1 MKTAG
6 IICEYNPFHNGHLYH
21 INQTKKQADA
31 VVCVMSGSFV
41 QRGLP
46 AVCDKFSRADAAV
59 RHGADLVVELPTVFA
74 LSSAEKFAYGGVS
87 ILGALGFVDMI
98 SFGAES
104 ENFRIV
110 DEENKDFKNQ
120 IRAELDL
127 GLSYA
132 AAKAN
137 AAAKIFGI
145 KLSDKPNDI
154 LAYEYMKNIKKLGL
168 GIEPLIIKRR
178 FNDYHS
184 NLPIG
189 KYASASYIREHLADA
204 KKYTPELP
212 EISEITD
219 FEKYKLASLAHLRCV
234 DAAMLKETY
243 GCGEG
248 LENRLKQA
256 ANDAESFEEFCEL
269 AGTKRYPSGRILR
282 LAACSMLGIKKG
294 NYKPEYIRILSMSRT
309 GCGLLHQNAI
319 GLPVI
324 TNLSKQQIPSKQLE
338 IDIKAGNLRSLFT
351 KNTKG
356 GSDFRRSPRVISC
369 G

>member
-41 QRGLP
+41 QRGFP

-59 RHGADLVVELPTVFA
+59 RQGADIVIELPTVFA
-74 LSSAEKFAYGGVS
+74 LSSAEKFAYGGISVLDS
-87 ILGALGFVDMI
+87 LGFVDMV

-104 ENFRIV
+104 ENFRIF
-110 DEENKDFKNQ
+110 DEENDDFKKQ
-120 IRAELDL
+120 MRAELDM

-137 AAAKIFGI
+137 AATKIFGI
-145 KLSDKPNDI
+145 ELSNKPNDI
-154 LAYEYMKNIKKLGL
+154 LAYEYIKTINKLGSDMQ
-168 GIEPLIIKRR
+168 PLIIKRQ
-178 FNDYHS
+178 FNGYHS
-184 NLPIG
+184 QTPCG
-189 KYASASYIREHLADA
+189 EYASASYIREHPGEA
-204 KKYTPELP
+204 KKYMPEPLP
-212 EISEITD
+212 KSEITD
-219 FEKYKLASLAHLRCV
+219 FEKYKLAALAHLRCA
-234 DAAMLKETY
+234 DASALKKTY

-248 LENRLKQA
+248 LENRIKQA
-256 ANDAESFEEFCEL
+256 ANDAESFDEL
-269 AGTKRYPSGRILR
+269 LETAKTKRYPTGRILR
-282 LAACSMLGIKKG
+282 LIACSMLGI
-294 NYKPEYIRILSMSRT
+294 NAENFTPEYIRILSMSKK
-309 GCGLLHQNAI
+309 GCGLLREYSPS
-319 GLPVI
+319 LPVI

-356 GSDFRRSPRVISC
+356 GSDFRRSPRVIITE
-369 G
+369 